1 MQKFQDT
8 FETRKRSFIDAFFNC
23 MTVNLNMKDCRA
35 ISIKT
40 LYKVGIFDDQQRWE
54 FLKF

>member
-40 LYKVGIFDDQQRWE
+40 LYKVGKIEMRINRDENF
-54 FLKF
+54 

>member
-23 MTVNLNMKDCRA
+23 MTVNLNMKDCTA

-40 LYKVGIFDDQQRWE
+40 LYKVGIFDDKQR
-54 FLKF
+54 